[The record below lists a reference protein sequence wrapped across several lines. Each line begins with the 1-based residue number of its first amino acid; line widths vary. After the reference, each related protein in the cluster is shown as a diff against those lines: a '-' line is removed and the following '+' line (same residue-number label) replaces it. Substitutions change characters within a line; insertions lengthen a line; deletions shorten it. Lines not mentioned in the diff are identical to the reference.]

1 MTKYM
6 FMKKQMRFLGYA
18 ALVLS
23 LVLFTGCK
31 EVMGFLDNPV
41 NAYMEMDETAVT
53 IQVGETITRK
63 AKTISDG
70 QVIYTSSDESV
81 ATVDPI
87 TGLVTAVDGGTAIIT
102 ARVEANEFYNADSKS
117 YKVTCNKGLIVAN
130 AEDIGRMICTNG
142 HIHKLEDETYCQAQR
157 VAMIAYVGDKSDCA
171 HGLAIAFKDINDE
184 AGKQTWEGAK
194 AYLTTWEANYPV
206 AGGTWRMPTTDDFQ
220 YMAIGCG
227 GSTSYISQL
236 SFGDRIDIA
245 GLYSKMTEAGIA
257 DFSGFHWTATENEY
271 IKSRVWEVILR
282 IDEKKKTTQLE
293 FVNYPNSNYDGDAT
307 RYCLAF

>member
-1 MTKYM
+1 M
-6 FMKKQMRFLGYA
+6 FMKKQMKLLGYA
-18 ALVLS
+18 AFLLS
-23 LVLFTGCK
+23 LMLFTGCK

-142 HIHKLEDETYCQAQR
+142 HIHKLEGDTYCQAQR
-157 VAMIAYVGDKSDCA
+157 VAMVAYVGDKSDCA
-171 HGLAIAFKDINDE
+171 HGLAIAFKDITDE
-184 AGKQTWEGAK
+184 AGKLYWDDSK
-194 AYLTTWEANYPV
+194 AYLATWAANYPV
-206 AGGTWRMPTTDDFQ
+206 ADATWRMPTTDDFQ

-227 GSTSYISQL
+227 GTTPYISQL
-236 SFGDRIDIA
+236 SAGKRIDIA
-245 GLYSKMTEAGIA
+245 GLYEKMTEAGIA
-257 DFSGFHWTATENEY
+257 DFSDWHWTATEHEIN
-271 IKSRVWEVILR
+271 KSRVWEVILR
-282 IDEKKKTTQLE
+282 IDEKNKTTQLE
-293 FVNYPNSNYDGDAT
+293 FNFYGKEWNDAA

>member
-1 MTKYM
+1 M
-6 FMKKQMRFLGYA
+6 FMKKQMKFLGYA
-18 ALVLS
+18 AFLLS
-23 LVLFTGCK
+23 LMLFTGCK

-81 ATVDPI
+81 ATVDPM
-87 TGLVTAVDGGTAIIT
+87 TGQVTAIDGGTAIIT
-102 ARVEANEFYNADSKS
+102 ARVEANEFYNADTKS
-117 YKVTCNKGLIVAN
+117 YKVTCNKDMIVAN
-130 AEDIGRMICTNG
+130 AEDIGRVICTNG
-142 HIHKLEDETYCQAQR
+142 HIHKLEGETYCQAQR
-157 VAMIAYVGDKSDCA
+157 VAMVAYVGDKSDCA

-184 AGKQTWEGAK
+184 AGAVTWEGAK
-194 AYLTTWEANYPV
+194 TYLTTWAANYAV

-227 GSTSYISQL
+227 GTTPYISQL
-236 SFGDRIDIA
+236 SYGSRIDIA
-245 GLYSKMTEAGIA
+245 GLYAKMTEAGMA

-271 IKSRVWEVILR
+271 NKSKVWEVIMR
-282 IDEKKKTTQLE
+282 MNNEQKTNQLE
-293 FVNYPNSNYDGDAT
+293 FVYYGTDYNGDAT
-307 RYCLAF
+307 RYCLVF